1 MLVQQTYGQDCF
13 VMSFPMLKT
22 ICNHFLWVCYH
33 AVSHVPQR
41 LRVMFMVRDVLEVE
55 NDFCWYRQAGDTA
68 IMFARPEN
76 LWNLHLTAFRWTH
89 IWATFHARV
98 LQMRRNA
105 FKNGKNMLFIVIQ
118 YRRSYNIC
126 SGINAEIKNISN
138 LLFFAHLFKYS
149 SAQRLLHTKDNNYND
164 NIYFFLNE

>member
-89 IWATFHARV
+89 IWATFHASV

-105 FKNGKNMLFIVIQ
+105 FKMAKTCCLLLYNTGALITFAVVSM
-118 YRRSYNIC
+118 RRSR
-126 SGINAEIKNISN
+126 ISV
-138 LLFFAHLFKYS
+138 
-149 SAQRLLHTKDNNYND
+149 T
-164 NIYFFLNE
+164 YFFLLIYLNIL